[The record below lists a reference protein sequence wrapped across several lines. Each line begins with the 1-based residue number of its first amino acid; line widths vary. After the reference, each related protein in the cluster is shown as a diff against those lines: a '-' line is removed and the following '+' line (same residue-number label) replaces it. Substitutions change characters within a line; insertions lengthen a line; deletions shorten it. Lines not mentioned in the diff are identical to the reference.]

1 VSAPASRAASSAAEE
16 PLALRHRAA
25 VVGALAREVCRALA
39 VPLRA
44 LFYLPFQERWRRS
57 TRDAVSAAAGT
68 RPSEPALD
76 AAALRA
82 LDGQAIFVSAAEPS
96 GDHHAAELARELR
109 RLAPRAKLFGFG
121 GEELA
126 AAGVELRVDTTSRAA
141 MGLSGVLKLLPA
153 ILREVGLFVRCLERE
168 RPALVAFVDAPAYHL
183 VLARLAKRAGIPV
196 FYYVC
201 PQVWGW
207 APWRLGRI
215 RRAVDRIAAIFPFE
229 PAWFAPHGIDARYVG
244 HPRVEHWAAVEPFVR
259 PAGPARRLALLP
271 GSRGSDIRTQLPA
284 FLALSREL
292 VREHPGLEL
301 VLLQSSAR
309 HAETIERLRAQ
320 HAPEIVLQLRIGDLR
335 ETLRDVDLAL
345 VKSGTGSFD
354 VALAGVPALVLYRLG
369 SRRERWLR
377 RHLLIAPSIAQAN
390 LFEPGVVPE
399 LILAAPEDGARA
411 LALARAWLADEGRE
425 LQQQRARWA
434 ALRRRLDGAAS
445 RRAAGWLV
453 ELAAQRRG

>member
-1 VSAPASRAASSAAEE
+1 MQERLGAEPSDPE
-16 PLALRHRAA
+16 PLSLRHRAIVA
-25 VVGALAREVCRALA
+25 GALAREVLRALA

-44 LFYLPFQERWRRS
+44 LLYLPFQSRWRRS
-57 TRDAVSAAAGT
+57 TRDAVNAARGV
-68 RPSEPALD
+68 RPLEPELD
-76 AAALRA
+76 AAARA
-82 LDGQAIFVSAAEPS
+82 ALADRPLFLSAAEPS

-109 RLAPRAKLFGFG
+109 RLAPSARIYGFG
-121 GEELA
+121 GPELA

-153 ILREVGLFVRCLERE
+153 ILREVGLFARCLERE

-207 APWRLGRI
+207 APWRIGRI

-229 PAWFAPHGIDARYVG
+229 PAWFAAHGIDARYVG
-244 HPRVEHWAAVEPFVR
+244 HPRVEHWGSVAPLAR
-259 PAGPARRLALLP
+259 PVPPPRRLALLP

-284 FLALSREL
+284 FLALAREL
-292 VREHPGLEL
+292 VREHPALEL
-301 VLLQSSAR
+301 CVLQSSAR
-309 HAETIERLRAQ
+309 HRETIERLRRE
-320 HAPEIVLQLRIGDLR
+320 HAPELELALRLGDLR

-354 VALAGVPALVLYRLG
+354 VALAGVPALVLYRLA

-377 RHLLIAPSIAQAN
+377 RHLLIAPAIAQAN
-390 LFEPGVVPE
+390 LFEPGIVPE
-399 LILAAPEDGARA
+399 FILATARDEERA
-411 LALARAWLADEGRE
+411 LELARAWLADDGRE
-425 LQQQRARWA
+425 LAAQRARLA
-434 ALRRRLDGAAS
+434 ALRQRLDGEAS
-445 RRAAGWLV
+445 RRAAGWIAR
-453 ELAAQRRG
+453 LAAERASSA

>member
-1 VSAPASRAASSAAEE
+1 MSAPAPSRASSPAEE

-25 VVGALAREVCRALA
+25 VVGALARELVRALA

-44 LFYLPFQERWRRS
+44 LLYLPFQERWRRS
-57 TRDAVSAAAGT
+57 TRAAVSGAARV
-68 RPSEPALD
+68 RPPEPVLE

-82 LDGQAIFVSAAEPS
+82 LDGQAIFLSAAEPS

-109 RLAPRAKLFGFG
+109 RLAPRVELFGFG
-121 GEELA
+121 GPELA
-126 AAGVELRVDTTSRAA
+126 AAGVALHVDTTSRAA

-229 PAWFAPHGIDARYVG
+229 PAWFASHGIDARYVG
-244 HPRVEHWAAVEPFVR
+244 HPRVEHWAAVPPFER
-259 PAGPARRLALLP
+259 ALGPAQRLALLP

-284 FLALSREL
+284 FLELAREL

-301 VLLQSSAR
+301 VLLQSSSR
-309 HAETIERLRAQ
+309 HAETIERLRAL
-320 HAPEIVLQLRIGDLR
+320 HAPELALILRIGDLR

-354 VALAGVPALVLYRLG
+354 VALAGVPSLVLYRLG
-369 SRRERWLR
+369 SRRERLLR

-399 LILAAPEDGARA
+399 FILADREEQLRA
-411 LALARAWLADEGRE
+411 LALARAWLADSGRE
-425 LQQQRARWA
+425 LQQQRARLA
-434 ALRRRLDGAAS
+434 ALRGRLDGEAS
-445 RRAAGWLV
+445 RRAAGWLAA
-453 ELAAQRRG
+453 LAAERRG